1 MTLEKQIQSKRAYTQ
16 VYEIS
21 TINLIK
27 EISICT
33 ECSQLENFITIKL
46 TKNGKL
52 NPANGEQNK

>member
-27 EISICT
+27 EVSICT
-33 ECSQLENFITIKL
+33 ECSQLENFSTIKL

-52 NPANGEQNK
+52 KPRKWGAK

>member
-16 VYEIS
+16 VYEIF

-33 ECSQLENFITIKL
+33 VFTI
-46 TKNGKL
+46 
-52 NPANGEQNK
+52 GELLHHKIDEKWQAKTREWGAK